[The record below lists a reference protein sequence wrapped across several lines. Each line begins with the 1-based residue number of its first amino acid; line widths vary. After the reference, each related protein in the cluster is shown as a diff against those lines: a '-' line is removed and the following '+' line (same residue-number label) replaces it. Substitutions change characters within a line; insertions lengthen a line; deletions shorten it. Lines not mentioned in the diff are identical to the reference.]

1 MHNLVKSF
9 LTSINFDNL
18 SGEKKPDFVINKKF
32 FIKGDNKMK
41 KIKKFLLTIAMTMI
55 FSVSAF
61 AASGFE
67 FLFQLAGGAGV
78 VIPNKEA
85 KDLGIKGTLSADADV
100 SAQIGYMFQVKE
112 GFGISVLGELGY
124 SFDVYSMGY
133 GDTTVTSVGGI
144 YSAKDGLDI
153 GLFYHSFKIGLLP
166 KFNIGFGGRH
176 GLAIGIGGGVKIPIS
191 GRFST
196 TSTIAGEGATIEEVK
211 FTDGI
216 NLKRQDI
223 VDLFSPSVIGYMKV
237 TFDYYLFF
245 TDNIAM
251 NFGLYLGGDFGPKQ
265 KETKIGGD
273 AFDIGLQLG
282 FRFGPKA

>member
-1 MHNLVKSF
+1 
-9 LTSINFDNL
+9 
-18 SGEKKPDFVINKKF
+18 
-32 FIKGDNKMK
+32 
-41 KIKKFLLTIAMTMI
+41 MTMI

-124 SFDVYSMGY
+124 SFDGYSMGY
-133 GDTTVTSVGGI
+133 GSGAITSSSVGGGNTT
-144 YSAKDGLDI
+144 YSAEASLSI
-153 GLFYHSFKIGLLP
+153 EQFFHSFKLGLLP

-176 GLAIGIGGGVKIPIS
+176 GLAIGIGGGVKIPVAGKQS
-191 GRFST
+191 LT
-196 TSTIAGEGATIEEVK
+196 VTIAGNNHATSEDAK
-211 FTDGI
+211 TQTDI
-216 NLKRQDI
+216 PLKRKDI
-223 VDLFSPSVIGYMKV
+223 TDMFSPAVIGYMKV

-265 KETKIGGD
+265 KDTKIGGD
-273 AFDIGLQLG
+273 SFDIGLQLG

>member
-1 MHNLVKSF
+1 
-9 LTSINFDNL
+9 
-18 SGEKKPDFVINKKF
+18 
-32 FIKGDNKMK
+32 MK

-78 VIPNKEA
+78 VIPTKEA
-85 KDLGIKGTLSADADV
+85 KDLLGVKGELSADADV
-100 SAQIGYMFQVKE
+100 SAQIGYMFQVKD

-124 SFDVYSMGY
+124 AWDIYSMGY
-133 GDTTVTSVGGI
+133 GDTTIANVAGNYI
-144 YSAKDGLDI
+144 AKDGVDFI
-153 GLFYHSFKIGLLP
+153 QYYHSFKIGFLP

-176 GLAIGIGGGVKIPIS
+176 WLAIGIGGGVKIPIA
-191 GRFST
+191 GYQLLT
-196 TSTIAGEGATIEEVK
+196 TTYAGNNHATSKTAKSQTEIV
-211 FTDGI
+211 
-216 NLKRQDI
+216 LKRKDI
-223 VDLFSPSVIGYMKV
+223 TDMFSSSVIGYMKV

-251 NFGLYLGGDFGPKQ
+251 SSGLYLGVDFGPKY
-265 KETKIGGD
+265 KDSKASINS
-273 AFDIGLQLG
+273 FDIGLQLG

>member
-1 MHNLVKSF
+1 
-9 LTSINFDNL
+9 
-18 SGEKKPDFVINKKF
+18 
-32 FIKGDNKMK
+32 MK
-41 KIKKFLLTIAMTMI
+41 KIKKFLLTIAMTMALGT
-55 FSVSAF
+55 SAF

-124 SFDVYSMGY
+124 SWDAYSY
-133 GDTTVTSVGGI
+133 TAVASVSEGSGSSAGIDGGFV
-144 YSAKDGLDI
+144 S
-153 GLFYHSFKIGLLP
+153 FSFHSFKLGLLP

-176 GLAIGIGGGVKIPIS
+176 GLAVGIGGGVKIPIAVQITFPGNNES
-191 GRFST
+191 LKATRRKD
-196 TSTIAGEGATIEEVK
+196 IAK
-211 FTDGI
+211 F
-216 NLKRQDI
+216 L
-223 VDLFSPSVIGYMKV
+223 SPSVIGYIKASI
-237 TFDYYLFF
+237 DYYLFF

-251 NFGLYLGGDFGPKQ
+251 EFGLYLGGDFGPKMAA
-265 KETKIGGD
+265 TAGGFGGN
-273 AFDIGLQLG
+273 AFDFGLQLG